1 MFLLPFQFNLPF
13 KVILQKLSDLAQ
25 SWSDFYIGN
34 VLNREGRA
42 AKFKETIVKR
52 LSKVDQH
59 YVLCKRGHTNDD
71 DSRKRRSYALEAMDF
86 SDGMFDEE
94 TGRQVKKLSNDP
106 VRSNDQIFVN
116 LKNWIWRNMNGC
128 PTAERHFKK
137 LTDLQ
142 KKWTHVFNTVLKKID
157 AKRAHW

>member
-1 MFLLPFQFNLPF
+1 M
-13 KVILQKLSDLAQ
+13 ILHKLSDLAQ
-25 SWSDFYIGN
+25 SWAEFYIGN
-34 VLNREGRA
+34 VLSREGRA
-42 AKFKETIVKR
+42 TKFKETIVKR

-59 YVLCKRGHTNDD
+59 YTLCKSRGYNKDE

-116 LKNWIWRNMNGC
+116 LKNWIWRNMQGC
-128 PTAERHFKK
+128 PNAERHFKK
-137 LTDLQ
+137 LSDLQ
-142 KKWTHVFNTVLKKID
+142 AKWTKVFNTVLKKID
-157 AKRAHW
+157 AKRSHW